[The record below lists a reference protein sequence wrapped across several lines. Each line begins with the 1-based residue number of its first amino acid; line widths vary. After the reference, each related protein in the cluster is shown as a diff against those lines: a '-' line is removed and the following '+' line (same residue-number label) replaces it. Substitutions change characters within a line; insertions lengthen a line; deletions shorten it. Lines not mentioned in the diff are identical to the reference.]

1 MSLKTVRNYID
12 GQWITPENNGYLD
25 IVNPSTGQIIGKTPL
40 STPAE
45 TNRAINAAAE
55 AFKAWGQTPVSR
67 RVQPLYKLDT
77 LLRENEEK
85 ISRTLVEEM
94 GKSLPDARA
103 EMKRIFENIEVA
115 CAMPVLQQGDQLGR

>member
-45 TNRAINAAAE
+45 TDRAINVAAE
-55 AFKAWGQTPVSR
+55 AFKTWG
-67 RVQPLYKLDT
+67 QPLYPVVSSLYINWTHYCATMKKKSPE
-77 LLRENEEK
+77 LL
-85 ISRTLVEEM
+85 SRRWESHSRMHGL
-94 GKSLPDARA
+94 R
-103 EMKRIFENIEVA
+103 
-115 CAMPVLQQGDQLGR
+115 